1 MAVTKTCTKLV
12 FTQRFIVV
20 APGVENGSRW
30 GGGGG
35 GVKVIDS
42 YLLVGLCDDMLLLP
56 PVVRLGQVLL

>member
-1 MAVTKTCTKLV
+1 MGRDGEV
-12 FTQRFIVV
+12 
-20 APGVENGSRW
+20 
-30 GGGGG
+30 GG